1 MNKIRYNSALFT
13 LISASSPKAL
23 KRVNDT
29 VCVTAVSF
37 TNTYI
42 FFFVSNPLELKYFRS
57 I

>member
-42 FFFVSNPLELKYFRS
+42 FFLFLIR
-57 I
+57 